1 MPSNGAAAREDIG
14 NIVSLEHVN
23 ITVPDQML
31 ATWFYV
37 VGLGFTRDPFMNV
50 TPRNMWVNVGEQ
62 EFHLPTRGPQVV
74 PGHVGLVVPDID
86 QLKNSLK
93 SVEEPLAGTQFSWTP
108 EDRFI
113 SVTCPWGNRFRC
125 YTSRPDFGT
134 KTLGI
139 PYVEVLVPPGS
150 ADAVARF
157 YEQVL
162 QTPAFVGRTAKEVV
176 AIVRAGRGQSI
187 RFRES
192 ADAPAQY
199 AGHHIAVYVAN
210 MSAPFKF
217 LDEHNLVMEE
227 LRNHQFRF
235 QKIVDPDSGELVAEL
250 EHEVRGLQHAMY
262 NRAFVNRNPAQTQ
275 ANYMRGQDV
284 LQPIL

>member
-1 MPSNGAAAREDIG
+1 MPSNGAAASEDVG

-23 ITVPDQML
+23 ITVPDQIL

-37 VGLGFTRDPFMNV
+37 VGLGFTRDPYMNV

-86 QLKNSLK
+86 QLKMSLK
-93 SVEEPLAGTQFSWTP
+93 SVEEPLAGTQFSWAP
-108 EDRFI
+108 EAGFV

-134 KTLGI
+134 MSLGI
-139 PYVEVLVPPGS
+139 PYIELLIPPGS
-150 ADAVARF
+150 AKAVARF
-157 YEQVL
+157 YERVL
-162 QTPAFVGRTAKEVV
+162 QTPAFVGRTAGEVV
-176 AIVRAGRGQSI
+176 TVVRAGRGQSI
-187 RFRES
+187 RFLES

-199 AGHHIAVYVAN
+199 PGHHIAVYVAN
-210 MSAPFKF
+210 MSAPFGFFQKH
-217 LDEHNLVMEE
+217 DLVMEE

-235 QKIVDPDSGELVAEL
+235 QKIIDPDSGDVVAEL
-250 EHEVRGLQHAMY
+250 EHEVRGLQHPMY
-262 NRAFVNRNPAQTQ
+262 SRAFVNRNPAQNQ

-284 LQPIL
+284 LQPVL